1 MRSLIIVV
9 VNRVSF
15 LFLINHPLT
24 ESIQMNNQAS
34 HPGATDTSEY
44 VKSLSQLVKAHPSV
58 LYAQA
63 VLRPSL
69 ALAQGHSLSLI
80 QGLKVR
86 VVEYRLAS
94 EMPGFD
100 AGMRAMLNELQ
111 EQADR
116 DNHTLSLE
124 EGERSS
130 KGRSTLETLRVSLR
144 DNERVLMVVL
154 YSNGMMIQHRFG
166 ALAAE
171 TIVADFC
178 RKFEPVEKG
187 VIHYMTAGDGGLGE
201 VREENTDPGDIVD
214 EAYPMLMEYGGAT
227 TFIDN
232 FLADDSAILNFYG
245 IPGSGKS
252 TLMRKAASRS
262 QGRHV
267 MLVDNPLIYRDPKL
281 AAELISRVRT
291 LSSEGKRPMLLLEEV
306 DKYVQEKSEGNDF
319 LIQLLSLSSGV
330 LKTDVKIVLAS
341 NLTNADKVLE
351 ALQRSGRSFG
361 NVEFIKLSTAEAAK
375 CRFVMKLEPRA
386 FTHPVNLADVLCT
399 QVHNVGTNKAK
410 LGFTS

>member
-86 VVEYRLAS
+86 VVEYHLAS

-100 AGMRAMLNELQ
+100 SGMRAMLWRLE

-116 DNHTLSLE
+116 DNHILSLE

-187 VIHYMTAGDGGLGE
+187 VIHYMTVGDGGLGE

-252 TLMRKAASRS
+252 TLMRVPSSAHGSAP
-262 QGRHV
+262 G
-267 MLVDNPLIYRDPKL
+267 
-281 AAELISRVRT
+281 
-291 LSSEGKRPMLLLEEV
+291 LS
-306 DKYVQEKSEGNDF
+306 
-319 LIQLLSLSSGV
+319 
-330 LKTDVKIVLAS
+330 A
-341 NLTNADKVLE
+341 
-351 ALQRSGRSFG
+351 
-361 NVEFIKLSTAEAAK
+361 
-375 CRFVMKLEPRA
+375 
-386 FTHPVNLADVLCT
+386 
-399 QVHNVGTNKAK
+399 
-410 LGFTS
+410 